1 MIEKENTFC
10 FITNSQKVSVKK
22 DPFIIWQIQSYDK
35 AKELLIKGEC
45 KVHSNVSIENL
56 ELFLNCLVDK
66 NAKIPSNKLTAE
78 VYSDFNQLTNEFNIT
93 KKFITLDQLNPL
105 DKINCSETIVEC
117 KTKLKDKTYFE
128 NEISKNLDFY
138 LDKYAHEL
146 YFLPIESLYN
156 IFYNKDRKL
165 ISQEKA
171 YRFITKT
178 LIKDNDDKNE
188 DSLYI
193 LLKSID
199 GDKLFNESP
208 ELLIQSIV
216 SLQLI

>member
-1 MIEKENTFC
+1 M
-10 FITNSQKVSVKK
+10 
-22 DPFIIWQIQSYDK
+22 
-35 AKELLIKGEC
+35 
-45 KVHSNVSIENL
+45 SIENL

-66 NAKIPSNKLTAE
+66 NAKILSNKLTAE

-105 DKINCSETIVEC
+105 DKIKYIVEC
-117 KTKLKDKTYFE
+117 KIKLKDKTYFE

-138 LDKYAHEL
+138 LDKYAREL
-146 YFLPIESLYN
+146 NFLPIESLYN